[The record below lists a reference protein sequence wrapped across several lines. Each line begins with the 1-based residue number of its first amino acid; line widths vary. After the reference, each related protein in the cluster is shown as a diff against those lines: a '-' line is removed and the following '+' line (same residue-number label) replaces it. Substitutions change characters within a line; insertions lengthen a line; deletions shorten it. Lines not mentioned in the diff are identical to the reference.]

1 MFKPN
6 LRNMT
11 VHRATCSCSVELYK
25 QWYTLADFLPN
36 WDISRGFF
44 YILFDGRISEAAMG
58 GEGVRGYNMI
68 NMKITE
74 LRTALSRIFSK
85 IRISAGCSLYNINF
99 AERDSE
105 AAMAEAV
112 ERL

>member
-1 MFKPN
+1 
-6 LRNMT
+6 
-11 VHRATCSCSVELYK
+11 
-25 QWYTLADFLPN
+25 
-36 WDISRGFF
+36 
-44 YILFDGRISEAAMG
+44 MG

-105 AAMAEAV
+105 AAMAGGGGGKDYSF
-112 ERL
+112 RLKRCSVRIYRSSVGCIKAQYREQRSLEWCDG

>member
-1 MFKPN
+1 MN
-6 LRNMT
+6 

-25 QWYTLADFLPN
+25 LWYALADFLPN

-44 YILFDGRISEAAMG
+44 YILFAGRISEAAMG
-58 GEGVRGYNMI
+58 GSGVGGYNMI
-68 NMKITE
+68 NMTITE

-85 IRISAGCSLYNINF
+85 MGISAGFSLYNINF

-105 AAMAEAV
+105 AAMAGGRGKIIV
-112 ERL
+112 LD